1 MKLAIIGTGYVGL
14 ITGACF
20 AEFGY
25 QTVCIDKD
33 QSRIKELNNSKCPF
47 YEPGVD
53 TLLDKHLNKTK
64 LLSFSN
70 SLSKSINDAD
80 IIFITVGTPSKRIEG
95 EADLSYVWNV
105 AEEISNNISKYCIVV
120 TKSTV
125 PVGTTKEVKSI
136 IAKKINEKDF
146 DVVSNPEFLR
156 EGSAINDFMRPDRVV
171 IGCEN
176 KKSEDIMKELYRP
189 LYLLETPIVSTTVE
203 SSEII
208 KYASNSFL
216 ATKISFINQVAD
228 LCEKVGADVQDVA
241 KGMGIDKRIGNKFLH
256 AGPGYGGSCFPK
268 DVKGLV
274 ALFSQNGIESEMGKA
289 VHSINE
295 KQKKIIVNKL
305 EKFYEN
311 QDLDDKNISILGLSF
326 KPETDDLREAPSLSI
341 YESLKNKV
349 NTIKAYDPLAK
360 NNIEYFRSINLDIKE
375 DVYSCCDGSDAI
387 IICTEWKEFRSMDL
401 IRLSK
406 IVNKKVIFDG
416 RNLFD
421 PIKLEELGW
430 EYISV
435 GRKYHYG

>member
-25 QTVCIDKD
+25 HTVCIDKD
-33 QSRIKELNNSKCPF
+33 ENRVKELNNSKCPF
-47 YEPGVD
+47 FEPGVD

-64 LLSFSN
+64 LLSFSD
-70 SLSKSINDAD
+70 SLSKSLNDAD

-95 EADLSYVWNV
+95 EADLSFVWDV
-105 AEEISNNISKYCIVV
+105 AEEISNNITKYCIVV

-125 PVGTTKEVKSI
+125 PVGTTKEVKNI
-136 IAKKINEKDF
+136 ISKIIDEKDF

-176 KKSEDIMKELYRP
+176 KKSEGVMKELYRP

-241 KGMGIDKRIGNKFLH
+241 RGMGIDKRIGNKFLH

-268 DVKGLV
+268 DVKAFIKTAQKHDVNMSILSSV
-274 ALFSQNGIESEMGKA
+274 NLFNEERISKISNKFITKA
-289 VHSINE
+289 NL
-295 KQKKIIVNKL
+295 KKGDQVSL
-305 EKFYEN
+305 
-311 QDLDDKNISILGLSF
+311 LGLSF
-326 KPETDDLREAPSLSI
+326 KPNTDDVRDST
-341 YESLKNKV
+341 SLKIAKLLQDKDIV
-349 NTIKAYDPLAK
+349 VKAYDPEAMDNAK
-360 NNIEYFRSINLDIKE
+360 KE
-375 DVYSCCDGSDAI
+375 NSELQLYSSAYEACENTKAI
-387 IICTEWKEFRSMDL
+387 IIGTEWNEFRALDFL
-401 IRLSK
+401 KIRGSSK
-406 IVNKKVIFDG
+406 KLVIFDL
-416 RNLFD
+416 RNIYNAKE
-421 PIKLEELGW
+421 IKDLGFQ
-430 EYISV
+430 YF
-435 GRKYHYG
+435 GTGK

>member
-33 QSRIKELNNSKCPF
+33 ENRVKELNNSKCPF
-47 YEPGVD
+47 YEPGVEE
-53 TLLDKHLNKTK
+53 LLDKHLNKTK

-70 SLSKSINDAD
+70 TLSKSINDAD

-95 EADLSYVWNV
+95 DADLSFVWDV
-105 AEEISNNISKYCIVV
+105 AEEISNIINKYCIIV

-125 PVGTTKEVKSI
+125 PVGTTKAVKNI
-136 IAKKINEKDF
+136 IAKKIDEKDF

-156 EGSAINDFMRPDRVV
+156 EGSAINDFIRPDRVV

-176 KKSEDIMKELYRP
+176 KKSEDRMKELYRP
-189 LYLLETPIVSTTVE
+189 LYLLETPIVATTVE
-203 SSEII
+203 SAEII

-268 DVKGLV
+268 DVKAFIQTAKKHDVDFTILSSV
-274 ALFSQNGIESEMGKA
+274 DAFNKNRVSKMTDKFILKA
-289 VHSINE
+289 DL
-295 KQKKIIVNKL
+295 KKGDQVSL
-305 EKFYEN
+305 
-311 QDLDDKNISILGLSF
+311 LGLSF
-326 KPETDDLREAPSLSI
+326 KPNTDDVRDST
-341 YESLKNKV
+341 SLKIAKLLQDKDIV
-349 NTIKAYDPLAK
+349 VKAYDPEAMDNAK
-360 NNIEYFRSINLDIKE
+360 KE
-375 DVYSCCDGSDAI
+375 NSELQLYSSAYEACENTKAVI
-387 IICTEWKEFRSMDL
+387 IGTEWNEFRALDFLKIKGS
-401 IRLSK
+401 SK
-406 IVNKKVIFDG
+406 NLFIFDL
-416 RNLFD
+416 RNIYNAKE
-421 PIKLEELGW
+421 IKDLGFQ
-430 EYISV
+430 YF
-435 GRKYHYG
+435 GTGK

>member
-14 ITGACF
+14 ITGTCF

-25 QTVCIDKD
+25 QTVCIDKEQD
-33 QSRIKELNNSKCPF
+33 RINELNNSKCPF

-70 SLSKSINDAD
+70 SLSKSISDAD
-80 IIFITVGTPSKRIEG
+80 IIFITVGTPSKRVEG
-95 EADLSYVWNV
+95 EADLSFVWDV
-105 AEEISNNISKYCIVV
+105 AEEISNHISKYCLVV

-125 PVGTTKEVKSI
+125 PVGTTMEVKNI
-136 IAKKINEKDF
+136 ISKQINEKDF

-156 EGSAINDFMRPDRVV
+156 EGSALNDFMRPDRVV

-176 KKSEDIMKELYRP
+176 KKSEDIMRELYRP

-228 LCEKVGADVQDVA
+228 LCEKVGANVQDVA

-268 DVKGLV
+268 DVKAFIQTAKKYDIDL
-274 ALFSQNGIESEMGKA
+274 
-289 VHSINE
+289 SILSSVNSFNE
-295 KQKKIIVNKL
+295 ERVNKITN
-305 EKFYEN
+305 KFFSRAN
-311 QDLDDKNISILGLSF
+311 LIKGDQVSLLGLSF
-326 KPETDDLREAPSLSI
+326 KPNTDDVRDST
-341 YESLKNKV
+341 SLKIAKLLQDKGIV
-349 NTIKAYDPLAK
+349 VKSYDPEAMDSAK
-360 NNIEYFRSINLDIKE
+360 KE
-375 DVYSCCDGSDAI
+375 NTELKLYDNAYAACEDTKAI
-387 IICTEWKEFRSMDL
+387 IIGTEWNEFRALDFL
-401 IRLSK
+401 NIKGNSK
-406 IVNKKVIFDG
+406 NLVIFDL
-416 RNLFD
+416 RN
-421 PIKLEELGW
+421 IYNAKEIENLGFQ
-430 EYISV
+430 YF
-435 GRKYHYG
+435 GTGK

>member
-33 QSRIKELNNSKCPF
+33 EKRVKELNDSKCPF
-47 YEPGVD
+47 FEPGVEA
-53 TLLDKHLNKTK
+53 LLNKHLNKTK

-70 SLSKSINDAD
+70 SLSQSINDSD

-95 EADLSYVWNV
+95 EADLSFVWDV
-105 AEEISNNISKYCIVV
+105 AEEISKNINKYCIVV

-125 PVGTTKEVKSI
+125 PVGTTKQVKNI
-136 IAKKINEKDF
+136 ISKKIDKKDF

-189 LYLLETPIVSTTVE
+189 LYLLETPIVSTTLE
-203 SSEII
+203 SAEII

-241 KGMGIDKRIGNKFLH
+241 KGMGIDKRIGDKFLH

-268 DVKGLV
+268 DVKAFIKTAQKHDVDL
-274 ALFSQNGIESEMGKA
+274 
-289 VHSINE
+289 SILSSVDAYND
-295 KQKKIIVNKL
+295 QRVKKITNKFIL
-305 EKFYEN
+305 IANLNKGD
-311 QDLDDKNISILGLSF
+311 QISLLGLSF
-326 KPETDDLREAPSLSI
+326 KPNTDDVRDST
-341 YESLKNKV
+341 SLKIAKLLQDQGIV
-349 NTIKAYDPLAK
+349 IKSYDPEAMDNAK
-360 NNIEYFRSINLDIKE
+360 KENTNLQLCESAYEACE
-375 DVYSCCDGSDAI
+375 DSKAI
-387 IICTEWKEFRSMDL
+387 IIGTEWNEFRALDFK
-401 IRLSK
+401 K
-406 IVNKKVIFDG
+406 IKRSCKNLVIFDL
-416 RNLFD
+416 RNIYN
-421 PIKLEELGW
+421 PKEIKDLGFQ
-430 EYISV
+430 YF
-435 GRKYHYG
+435 GTGK

>member
-33 QSRIKELNNSKCPF
+33 QDRINELNNSKCPF

-70 SLSKSINDAD
+70 SLSKSISDAD

-95 EADLSYVWNV
+95 EADLSYVWD
-105 AEEISNNISKYCIVV
+105 AAKEISNSISKYCIIV

-125 PVGTTKEVKSI
+125 PVGTTKEVKKI
-136 IAKKINEKDF
+136 ISKKINEKDF

-176 KKSEDIMKELYRP
+176 KKSEDMMRNLYRP

-203 SSEII
+203 SAEII

-268 DVKGLV
+268 DVKAFIKTAQKHDVDL
-274 ALFSQNGIESEMGKA
+274 
-289 VHSINE
+289 SILSSVDSFNE
-295 KQKKIIVNKL
+295 ERIKKITNNFFSRANLIKGDQVSL
-305 EKFYEN
+305 
-311 QDLDDKNISILGLSF
+311 LGLSF
-326 KPETDDLREAPSLSI
+326 KPNTDDVRDST
-341 YESLKNKV
+341 SLKIAKLLQDKGIV
-349 NTIKAYDPLAK
+349 VKSYDPEAMDNAK
-360 NNIEYFRSINLDIKE
+360 KE
-375 DVYSCCDGSDAI
+375 NTELQLCNSAYEACEDTKAI
-387 IICTEWKEFRSMDL
+387 IIGTEWNEFRALDFLKIKGS
-401 IRLSK
+401 SK
-406 IVNKKVIFDG
+406 NLVIFDL
-416 RNLFD
+416 RNIYNAKE
-421 PIKLEELGW
+421 IKNLGFQ
-430 EYISV
+430 YF
-435 GRKYHYG
+435 GTGK

>member
-33 QSRIKELNNSKCPF
+33 QDRINELNNSKCPF

-70 SLSKSINDAD
+70 SLSKSISDAD
-80 IIFITVGTPSKRIEG
+80 IIFITVGTPSKRIEE
-95 EADLSYVWNV
+95 EADLSYVWDV
-105 AEEISNNISKYCIVV
+105 AEEISNHVSKYCIVV

-136 IAKKINEKDF
+136 ISKKINEKDF

-176 KKSEDIMKELYRP
+176 KKSEDMMRDLYRP

-203 SSEII
+203 SAEII

-268 DVKGLV
+268 DVKAFIKTAQKYDVDL
-274 ALFSQNGIESEMGKA
+274 
-289 VHSINE
+289 SILSSVDSFNE
-295 KQKKIIVNKL
+295 ERVNKITNNFFSRANL
-305 EKFYEN
+305 IKGD
-311 QDLDDKNISILGLSF
+311 QVSLLGLSF
-326 KPETDDLREAPSLSI
+326 KPNTDDVRDST
-341 YESLKNKV
+341 SLKIAKLLQDKGIV
-349 NTIKAYDPLAK
+349 VKSYDPEAMDNAK
-360 NNIEYFRSINLDIKE
+360 KE
-375 DVYSCCDGSDAI
+375 NTELQLCNSAYVACEDTKAI
-387 IICTEWKEFRSMDL
+387 IIGTEWNEFRALDFLKIKRS
-401 IRLSK
+401 SK
-406 IVNKKVIFDG
+406 NLVIFDL
-416 RNLFD
+416 RNIYN
-421 PIKLEELGW
+421 PKEIKNLGFQ
-430 EYISV
+430 YF
-435 GRKYHYG
+435 GTGK

>member
-33 QSRIKELNNSKCPF
+33 ENRVKELNNSKCPF
-47 YEPGVD
+47 YEPGVEA
-53 TLLDKHLNKTK
+53 LLDKHLNKTK
-64 LLSFSN
+64 LLSFSV

-95 EADLSYVWNV
+95 EANLSFVWDV
-105 AEEISNNISKYCIVV
+105 AEEISKNINKYCIIV

-125 PVGTTKEVKSI
+125 PVGTTMEVKNI
-136 IAKKINEKDF
+136 ISKKINEKDF

-189 LYLLETPIVSTTVE
+189 LYLLETPIVSTSLE

-268 DVKGLV
+268 DVKAFIKTAQKHDVDL
-274 ALFSQNGIESEMGKA
+274 
-289 VHSINE
+289 SILSSVDAFNE
-295 KQKKIIVNKL
+295 ERISKITNKFISKTNL
-305 EKFYEN
+305 EKGD
-311 QDLDDKNISILGLSF
+311 QVSLLGLSF
-326 KPETDDLREAPSLSI
+326 KPNTDDVRDST
-341 YESLKNKV
+341 SLKIAKLLQDQGIVIKCYDPEAMDNAKKE
-349 NTIKAYDPLAK
+349 NTNLQLCDSAYDACVDTK
-360 NNIEYFRSINLDIKE
+360 
-375 DVYSCCDGSDAI
+375 AI
-387 IICTEWKEFRSMDL
+387 IIGTEWNEFRALDFQKIKAS
-401 IRLSK
+401 SK
-406 IVNKKVIFDG
+406 NLVIFDL
-416 RNLFD
+416 RNIYNSRE
-421 PIKLEELGW
+421 IKDLGFT
-430 EYISV
+430 YF
-435 GRKYHYG
+435 GTGK